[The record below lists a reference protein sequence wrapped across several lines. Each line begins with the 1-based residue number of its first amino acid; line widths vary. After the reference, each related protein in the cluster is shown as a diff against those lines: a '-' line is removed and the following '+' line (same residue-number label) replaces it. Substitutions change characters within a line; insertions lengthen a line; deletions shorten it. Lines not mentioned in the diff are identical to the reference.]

1 MKHRAEFTNHA
12 LAPTSGET
20 VPVALVYGTR
30 PEAVKIAP
38 LWKALARHPALRPV
52 LVSTGQHRDML
63 AEIHDWFGMEPDIDL
78 GLMSPGQTLP
88 DLTARVLQALVATF
102 DELRPGAVVVH
113 GDTTTSMAGAL
124 AARYAGVPVVHLEAG
139 LRTGDLLSPF
149 PEELN
154 RRLTGVM
161 ADLHLA
167 PTAAARRN
175 LIREG
180 VSARAIALTGNTVV
194 DALFDTLGR
203 RLPASDPAVAHAQSA
218 PGPLVVA
225 TLHRRESH
233 GAPLREVALGLAELT
248 ERVPGLRVVLPL
260 HPNPQVRASIGEV
273 LEACPAIVVCDP
285 LPYPEF
291 VGLLAS
297 ADLIVTD
304 SGGIQEEAPSLDVP
318 VLVTR
323 ETTERPEAVEA
334 GAACL
339 VGTDRDLLVRTA
351 IELLENPLAHRRMAS
366 VANPFGD
373 GRAGERS
380 AAAIAALL
388 GVGGAAAT
396 AEERLS
402 S

>member
-1 MKHRAEFTNHA
+1 MEDRTDR
-12 LAPTSGET
+12 

-38 LWKALARHPALRPV
+38 LWKALAGHPRLRPV

-63 AEIHDWFGMEPDIDL
+63 AEIHAWFGMEPDVDL

-88 DLTARVLQALVATF
+88 DLTARVLQALVPTF
-102 DELRPGAVVVH
+102 AELRPGAVVVH

-175 LIREG
+175 LRREG
-180 VSARAIALTGNTVV
+180 VPAHQIELTGNTVI
-194 DALFDTLGR
+194 DALLDTRAR
-203 RLPASDPAVAHAQSA
+203 RVAVSDPAVALAQAA

-233 GAPLREVALGLAELT
+233 GAPLREVALGLVELT
-248 ERVPGLRVVLPL
+248 DRVPGLKVVLPL
-260 HPNPQVRASIGEV
+260 HPNPQVRASIGAV
-273 LEACPAIVVCDP
+273 VAACPAIVVCDP
-285 LPYPEF
+285 MPYPEF
-291 VGLLAS
+291 VALLAS
-297 ADLIVTD
+297 ADVIVTD

-334 GAACL
+334 GAARL
-339 VGTDRDLLVRTA
+339 VGTDRALLVRSA
-351 IELLENPLAHRRMAS
+351 LELLENPLAHRRMAS

-388 GVGGAAAT
+388 GLGGAVPQ
-396 AEERLS
+396 AEGRLS

>member
-1 MKHRAEFTNHA
+1 MKHRAEFTA
-12 LAPTSGET
+12 RAVPISGT
-20 VPVALVYGTR
+20 DRIPVAIVYGTR
-30 PEAVKIAP
+30 PEAVKVAP
-38 LWKALARHPALRPV
+38 LWKALVRHPALRPV

-63 AEIHDWFGMEPDIDL
+63 AEIHDWFGMEPDVDL
-78 GLMSPGQTLP
+78 GLMSPGQSLP
-88 DLTARVLQALVATF
+88 DLTARVLQALVPTF
-102 DELRPGAVVVH
+102 ADLAPGAVVVH

-139 LRTGDLLSPF
+139 LRTGDLSSPF

-167 PTAAARRN
+167 PTPAARRN

-180 VSARAIALTGNTVV
+180 VSAHGIALTGNTVI
-194 DALFDTLGR
+194 DALLDTLAR
-203 RLPASDPAVAHAQSA
+203 RVPVSDPAVADAQA
-218 PGPLVVA
+218 AAGPLVVA

-248 ERVPGLRVVLPL
+248 RRVPGLKVVLPL

-273 LEACPAIVVCDP
+273 VAACPDIVVCDP
-285 LPYPEF
+285 MPYPEF
-291 VGLLAS
+291 VSLLAD
-297 ADLIVTD
+297 ADVIVTD

-334 GAACL
+334 GAARL

-351 IELLENPLAHRRMAS
+351 LELLEDPLAHGRMAA
-366 VANPFGD
+366 VENPFGD

-380 AAAIAALL
+380 ASAIAVLL
-388 GVGGAAAT
+388 GVADRTPEA
-396 AEERLS
+396 RLS